1 MNNKDKERTRNRKR
15 KILINFR
22 VDEDELK
29 FIKAKMLAANV
40 TNREA
45 FIRKL
50 VIDGKLVIKDYKNFE
65 TEMRKANYLIGN
77 VATSLN
83 QIAKRI
89 NSTGNYYHEDYES
102 IKSEVENLKK
112 MQIEIM
118 KCFRKKIEED

>member
-89 NSTGNYYHEDYES
+89 NSTCNYYHEDYES

-118 KCFRKKIEED
+118 KCFGKKIEED

>member
-1 MNNKDKERTRNRKR
+1 MKDRNRKR
-15 KILINFR
+15 KERIYFH

-102 IKSEVENLKK
+102 IKSEV
-112 MQIEIM
+112 
-118 KCFRKKIEED
+118 

>member
-118 KCFRKKIEED
+118 KCFGKKIEED

>member
-1 MNNKDKERTRNRKR
+1 MNDTDKKRIKNRKR

-29 FIKAKMLAANV
+29 FIQAKMLAANV

-65 TEMRKANYLIGN
+65 TEIRKANYLISN
-77 VATSLN
+77 AVKSLN

-89 NSTGNYYHEDYES
+89 NSTGQIYKDDFAS
-102 IKSEVENLKK
+102 INLEVTILIKTQNA
-112 MQIEIM
+112 IM
-118 KCFRKKIEED
+118 DCFGKKIKED

>member
-1 MNNKDKERTRNRKR
+1 MNDVNEKRNRNRRR
-15 KILINFR
+15 KNRIVFY

-29 FIKAKMLAANV
+29 FIQAKMLAANV

-118 KCFRKKIEED
+118 KCFGKKIEED

>member
-1 MNNKDKERTRNRKR
+1 MEERKSKAKNRKR
-15 KILINFR
+15 NIQIKFY

-50 VIDGKLVIKDYKNFE
+50 VIDGKLVIKDYKDFE

-77 VATSLN
+77 ASKSLN
-83 QIAKRI
+83 QIANRI

-102 IKSEVENLKK
+102 IRNEVENLRK

-118 KCFRKKIEED
+118 KCFGKKIKED

>member
-45 FIRKL
+45 FIRTL

-118 KCFRKKIEED
+118 KCFGKKIEED

>member
-1 MNNKDKERTRNRKR
+1 MNKADEKRNRNRKR
-15 KILINFR
+15 KNRIVFC

-29 FIKAKMLAANV
+29 FIQAKMLAANV
-40 TNREA
+40 TNRGA

-118 KCFRKKIEED
+118 KCFGKKIEED